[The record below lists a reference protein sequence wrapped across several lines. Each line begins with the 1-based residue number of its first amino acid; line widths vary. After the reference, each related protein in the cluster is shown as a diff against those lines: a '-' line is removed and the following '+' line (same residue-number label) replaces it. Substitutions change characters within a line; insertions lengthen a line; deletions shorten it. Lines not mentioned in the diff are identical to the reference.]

1 MRRERNAAIC
11 ILILGAAIAALFSS
25 GRLILNTTASVPI
38 GLWWRVDG
46 PLNLGDVVRVP
57 IEAFKATDWVPEE
70 KKKKNAWGNHK
81 AFLKRVAGLPGD
93 LIEVGDY
100 GLLRIN
106 GHIIP
111 NSAPLSADRAG
122 RPLKAYP
129 LPVRLES
136 DELWLLSDSPRGFD
150 SRYLGPVKYEKCN
163 KLVLLPWLFLRQVP
177 SLRNK
182 YSTLKTMC
190 HIKIYACA
198 HIIHL
203 FSLK

>member
-1 MRRERNAAIC
+1 MQRERKAVIC
-11 ILILGAAIAALFSS
+11 ILVVGAAIAALFSS

-57 IEAFKATDWVPEE
+57 IEAFKATDWVPEVYWR
-70 KKKKNAWGNHK
+70 KNAWGDQK

-93 LIEVGDY
+93 IIETGEY
-100 GLLRIN
+100 GLLCIN
-106 GHIIP
+106 GQLIP

-122 RPLKAYP
+122 RPLKAYS

-150 SRYLGPVKYEKCN
+150 SRYLGAAKLEKCN
-163 KLVLLPWLFLRQVP
+163 KIIFFKNLRD
-177 SLRNK
+177 L
-182 YSTLKTMC
+182 
-190 HIKIYACA
+190 
-198 HIIHL
+198 
-203 FSLK
+203 